1 MRRDWRENPYIFD
14 VRKHSFGGKVMNK
27 ELIERAV
34 ARGLILRPAPQKPKT
49 HVRKSR
55 LSRIMTDRRNSK

>member
-1 MRRDWRENPYIFD
+1 MR
-14 VRKHSFGGKVMNK
+14 MTNK

-34 ARGLILRPAPQKPKT
+34 ARGLIARPASQESKPKT

-55 LSRIMTDRRNSK
+55 LARIMTDRRNRKTKPNDRND

>member
-1 MRRDWRENPYIFD
+1 MT
-14 VRKHSFGGKVMNK
+14 NK

-34 ARGLILRPAPQKPKT
+34 ARGQIVRPAPQKPKT

-55 LSRIMTDRRNSK
+55 LARIMTDRRNSK

>member
-1 MRRDWRENPYIFD
+1 MT
-14 VRKHSFGGKVMNK
+14 NK

-34 ARGLILRPAPQKPKT
+34 ECGQIVRALPQKPKT

-55 LSRIMTDRRNSK
+55 LARIMTDRRNSK

>member
-1 MRRDWRENPYIFD
+1 MR
-14 VRKHSFGGKVMNK
+14 MTNK

-34 ARGLILRPAPQKPKT
+34 ERGLIARPASSQESKPKT

-55 LSRIMTDRRNSK
+55 LARIMTDRRNRKTKPNDRND